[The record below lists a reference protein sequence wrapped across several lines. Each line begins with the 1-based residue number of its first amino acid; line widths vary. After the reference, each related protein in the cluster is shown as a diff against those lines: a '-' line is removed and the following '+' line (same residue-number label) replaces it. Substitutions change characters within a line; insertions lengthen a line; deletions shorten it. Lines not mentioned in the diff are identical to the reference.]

1 MRPSWADGDEVAEVS
16 TPSPD
21 DVRFVHQLLDV
32 DVDRRLVLIELQSR
46 GATIAQATAT
56 LDEALRQRRV
66 ST

>member
-1 MRPSWADGDEVAEVS
+1 MS

-46 GATIAQATAT
+46 GVTAAQAIAVF
-56 LDEALRQRRV
+56 DEAIRQRRV
-66 ST
+66 SI